1 MNMVERFN
9 DAVINNMDEAGG
21 SKEKSQL
28 RVLFSMLSDVQEQID
43 MKMNRDAI
51 QSINDIKFLMYNIE
65 KEKEVI

>member
-9 DAVINNMDEAGG
+9 DAVINNMDMVGG

-28 RVLFSMLSDVQEQID
+28 RVLFSMLSDVQEQIH

>member
-9 DAVINNMDEAGG
+9 DAVTNNMDMVGG

-28 RVLFSMLSDVQEQID
+28 RVLFSMLSDVQEQIH

-51 QSINDIKFLMYNIE
+51 QSINDIKFLMHNIE
-65 KEKEVI
+65 KETI

>member
-1 MNMVERFN
+1 MNMIERFN
-9 DAVINNMDEAGG
+9 DAVINNMDMVGG

-43 MKMNRDAI
+43 MKMDRDAI

-65 KEKEVI
+65 KETI

>member
-9 DAVINNMDEAGG
+9 DAVTNNMDMVGG

-28 RVLFSMLSDVQEQID
+28 RVLFSMLSDVQEQIH